1 MENQNNILPAIEHCG
16 FFNTKKI
23 YTFIFNFRKKMYLN
37 KISPNMKKYIA
48 LVSYVLMCVSVYA
61 QVERMPF
68 GDKMSYTANK
78 LTIGNSKG
86 PSTPGSALFYED
98 FEGTTYQLTD
108 KWEVLRSSTL
118 DFQQTAAAAN
128 PAWFRCIP
136 QSFNGNGST
145 YIKHGEGSGAISFT
159 APDFTW
165 LITHDTIAIP
175 SDQDTYLK
183 FWLWYYSNYAQNYIT
198 HFYVMAYDVDGQTLD
213 TLLYYGKDQATSVP
227 NQYKSLINLSIS
239 KVAGKNVR
247 LAFVYENRN
256 NLNKGTQLAIDDI
269 LVTNINIPDI
279 ELKAIPYKYSKIP
292 AITFDSLFIDL
303 KANIYNQGTVLNDT
317 LTISASCDKISN
329 LQSSAEITDTLESG
343 EQRVVTL
350 SPKVKLMPIAESYT
364 FNLNASTP
372 PDTLAQNNTDN
383 TTLEVSSSIFATD
396 RGVKGG
402 ISFNPTTQIGN
413 LYEFQRA
420 GFIDGIEIGWAQ
432 NTTVPETSYPLEFAV
447 YVLEINPANP
457 NKTKTLTQEYFT
469 KEYSANGGSIIYF
482 LPEPV
487 YCQKGFSY
495 FVLVKHTSDTP
506 LGIGYDG
513 NPYGAFWKV
522 DEFSPLNA
530 TYMAN
535 QSIGNLAVRALVSEP
550 VENPIVFFNIKN
562 EQKEPAQNV
571 KVRIVELDSTIT
583 TNAQGQ
589 ASIKL
594 NNGQYTYSIDST
606 GFSSLKKKFTVFSKN
621 LIITDSLVKAFNVK
635 FRIVDTDSVPLPGAK
650 INIYP
655 LTLTSNDNG
664 EDSTMLPSGNYSLKV
679 MLSNYKMKYPIDLL
693 VEDKDTLYI
702 IVMEQTTTYNLTV
715 NVKNTKGESLP
726 NADVSLM
733 GYGTLKTNSEGSCTF
748 NGLLPGNIMGF
759 VYYYNYVWGSIFVDL
774 TSDSTIN
781 VTLIPEH
788 YTATFYVTSKGNPI
802 INAEIIIEG
811 LDTLHTGL
819 NGYAQSKSI
828 PFGNNIPYTVKIKDY
843 YSYTGTFDIWNS
855 DVLVNVNLT
864 PLGIDGNTDDIRPSI
879 YPNPTSDIITVTGI
893 SNFSITIFDL
903 NGRVVYQNSTPDSK
917 IDIGFLPKGM
927 YVIKLN
933 TTNGFSIHKVL
944 KQ

>member
-1 MENQNNILPAIEHCG
+1 
-16 FFNTKKI
+16 
-23 YTFIFNFRKKMYLN
+23 
-37 KISPNMKKYIA
+37 MKKYFA

-68 GDKMSYTANK
+68 GDKMSYTVNRS
-78 LTIGNSKG
+78 TPSESKG
-86 PSTPGSALFYED
+86 PSTPGSALFSDD
-98 FEGTTYQLTD
+98 FEGDSYQLTD
-108 KWEVLRSSTL
+108 NWEVLRSSTL
-118 DFQQTAAAAN
+118 DFQQTTAAAN
-128 PAWFRCIP
+128 PTWFRCTP

-145 YIKHGEGSGAISFT
+145 YIKHGEASGAISFT

-165 LITHDTIAIP
+165 LITRDTIAIP
-175 SDQDTYLK
+175 SEPEAFLK
-183 FWLWYYSNYAQNYIT
+183 FWLWYYSSYDQGYIT
-198 HFYVMAYDVDGQTLD
+198 HFYVLAYDVDGQTLD

-329 LQSSAEITDTLESG
+329 LQSSNEITDTLESG

-372 PDTLAQNNTDN
+372 PDTLTQNNTGI
-383 TTLEVSSSIFATD
+383 TALQVSSSIYATD
-396 RGVKGG
+396 SGVKGG
-402 ISFNPTTQIGN
+402 ISFNPNTQIGN

-432 NTTVPETSYPLEFAV
+432 NTTIPETSYPLEFAV
-447 YVLEINPANP
+447 YILEINPANP
-457 NKTKTLTQEYFT
+457 NKTKTLTQVYFT

-482 LPEPV
+482 LPKPV

-495 FVLVKHTSDTP
+495 FVLVKQTSDTP

-530 TYMAN
+530 TFMAN
-535 QSIGNLAVRALVSEP
+535 QSIGNLAIRALVSEP
-550 VENPIVFFNIKN
+550 VDNPTVFFNIKN

-571 KVRIVELDSTIT
+571 KMRIVELDSTIT

-594 NNGQYTYSIDST
+594 DNGLYTYSIDST
-606 GFSSLKKKFTVFSKN
+606 GYSSLKKKFTVFSKN

-650 INIYP
+650 INVYP

-664 EDSTMLPSGNYSLKV
+664 EDSAMLPSGNYSLKV
-679 MLSNYKMKYPIDLL
+679 LLSSYKMKYPIDLL

-702 IVMEQTTTYNLTV
+702 VVMEQATTYNLTV

-733 GYGTLKTNSEGSCTF
+733 GYGTLKTNSEGVCTF

-759 VYYYNYVWGSIFVDL
+759 VYYYNYIWGSIFVDL

-819 NGYAQSKSI
+819 NGYAQSKYI

-855 DVLVNVNLT
+855 DVLVIVNLT
-864 PLGIDGNTDDIRPSI
+864 PLGIDGNTDNTSPSI
-879 YPNPTSDIITVTGI
+879 YPNPTSDIITISGI
-893 SNFSITIFDL
+893 NNFSITIFDL
-903 NGRVVYQNSTPDSK
+903 NGRVVYHNSTPDSK

-927 YVIKLN
+927 YIIKLN
-933 TTNGFSIHKVL
+933 TTKGFSIHKVL